1 MSGSFVVSGECC
13 ARLEKVGAD
22 SYISQ
27 LTLEAKAMN
36 RKEQSEMIRVLDK
49 LVGVVGILI
58 IPLGLLLF
66 GQQFFVSKASFS
78 SSIVS
83 MVAAVIGMIPEGL
96 YLLASVALAISVI
109 RLSSQKVLV
118 HDMKCIETLA
128 RVDVLCVDKPWFSVL
143 TKLTYSAYLNI
154 LWLICSLPIF
164 TIGASTT
171 ALFYCT
177 LKMAEDRDEGL
188 TRMFFR
194 AFRSNFKSATKLWLI
209 LLALGCFL
217 GVDGFVLSRLWNT
230 SAFWAILTAL
240 VIGAAVLYAIVL
252 LYAFPLLARFEN
264 TTLGILRT
272 SFAVGV
278 RYLFCTLLMAFIYAV
293 MGWITV
299 CVFAP
304 AFLLGMGLCA
314 MLCSFLLV
322 KIIHLIGGDP
332 DAADE
337 ESHNEER

>member
-1 MSGSFVVSGECC
+1 MW
-13 ARLEKVGAD
+13 
-22 SYISQ
+22 
-27 LTLEAKAMN
+27 N
-36 RKEQSEMIRVLDK
+36 RIFDVDNAVFRAIDTIGKIF
-49 LVGVVGILI
+49 ILN
-58 IPLGLLLF
+58 
-66 GQQFFVSKASFS
+66 
-78 SSIVS
+78 
-83 MVAAVIGMIPEGL
+83 L
-96 YLLASVALAISVI
+96 YWV
-109 RLSSQKVLV
+109 
-118 HDMKCIETLA
+118 
-128 RVDVLCVDKPWFSVL
+128 
-143 TKLTYSAYLNI
+143 
-154 LWLICSLPIF
+154 ICSLPIF

-194 AFRSNFKSATKLWLI
+194 AFRSNFKAATKLWLI

-230 SAFWAILTAL
+230 SAFWTILTAL

-337 ESHNEER
+337 ESHDEER

>member
-1 MSGSFVVSGECC
+1 M
-13 ARLEKVGAD
+13 RDLW
-22 SYISQ
+22 
-27 LTLEAKAMN
+27 
-36 RKEQSEMIRVLDK
+36 
-49 LVGVVGILI
+49 
-58 IPLGLLLF
+58 
-66 GQQFFVSKASFS
+66 
-78 SSIVS
+78 
-83 MVAAVIGMIPEGL
+83 
-96 YLLASVALAISVI
+96 
-109 RLSSQKVLV
+109 
-118 HDMKCIETLA
+118 
-128 RVDVLCVDKPWFSVL
+128 DKPWFSVL

-177 LKMAEDRDEGL
+177 
-188 TRMFFR
+188 
-194 AFRSNFKSATKLWLI
+194 FRSNFKPATKLWLI

-230 SAFWAILTAL
+230 SAFWTILTAL

-337 ESHNEER
+337 ESHDEER

>member
-1 MSGSFVVSGECC
+1 M
-13 ARLEKVGAD
+13 RDLW
-22 SYISQ
+22 
-27 LTLEAKAMN
+27 
-36 RKEQSEMIRVLDK
+36 
-49 LVGVVGILI
+49 
-58 IPLGLLLF
+58 
-66 GQQFFVSKASFS
+66 
-78 SSIVS
+78 
-83 MVAAVIGMIPEGL
+83 
-96 YLLASVALAISVI
+96 
-109 RLSSQKVLV
+109 
-118 HDMKCIETLA
+118 
-128 RVDVLCVDKPWFSVL
+128 DKPWFSVL

-171 ALFYCT
+171 ALFYWT
-177 LKMAEDRDEGL
+177 
-188 TRMFFR
+188 
-194 AFRSNFKSATKLWLI
+194 
-209 LLALGCFL
+209 
-217 GVDGFVLSRLWNT
+217 
-230 SAFWAILTAL
+230 ILTAL

-337 ESHNEER
+337 ESHDEER